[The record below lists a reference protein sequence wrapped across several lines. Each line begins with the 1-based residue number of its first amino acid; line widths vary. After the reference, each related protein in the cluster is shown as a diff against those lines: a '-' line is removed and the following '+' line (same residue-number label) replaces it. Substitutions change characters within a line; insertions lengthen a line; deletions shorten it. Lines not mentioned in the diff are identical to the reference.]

1 MMKSLTTKA
10 VSAAAAV
17 MAAFGGTAA
26 APAVAQGVTAPPLVI
41 YGNQKCPTDAN
52 GNEIVVCVR
61 RAPGEQFRIPKEL
74 RELKVT
80 PENESWAS
88 KAAANDRV
96 GQDGI
101 GSCSNVGAG
110 GATGCFAQA
119 GRAYKKQKQEN
130 KAEQRA
136 VDAAIVP

>member
-1 MMKSLTTKA
+1 MRTLVTKA
-10 VSAAAAV
+10 ALVAALATS
-17 MAAFGGTAA
+17 FGGI
-26 APAVAQGVTAPPLVI
+26 AVAPVAAQSVSVPPLVI
-41 YGNQKCPTDAN
+41 YGSQKCPTDAD

-74 RELKVT
+74 RDLKVN
-80 PENESWAS
+80 PENESWAA
-88 KAAANDRV
+88 KASANDRV

-119 GRAYKKQKQEN
+119 GRAYKRQKQDA
-130 KAEQRA
+130 KADQRA
-136 VDAAIVP
+136 VDAALVP

>member
-10 VSAAAAV
+10 VSAAAGV
-17 MAAFGGTAA
+17 MGVFGGVAA

-41 YGNQKCPTDAN
+41 YGSQKCPTDAN

-74 RELKVT
+74 RDLKVT
-80 PENESWAS
+80 PENESWAA
-88 KAAANDRV
+88 KAGANDRV

-110 GATGCFAQA
+110 GASGCFVQA

-136 VDAAIVP
+136 VDAALVP

>member
-1 MMKSLTTKA
+1 MKSLTTKA
-10 VSAAAAV
+10 VTAVAAT
-17 MAAFGGTAA
+17 MAAFGGLTA
-26 APAVAQGVTAPPLVI
+26 APAVAQGVTAPPLII
-41 YGNQKCPTDAN
+41 YGSQKCPTDAD
-52 GNEIVVCVR
+52 GNEIVVCVKR
-61 RAPGEQFRIPKEL
+61 PPGEQFRIPKEL

-80 PENESWAS
+80 PENESWAT
-88 KAAANDRV
+88 KASANDRV

-110 GATGCFAQA
+110 GATGCFVQA

-130 KAEQRA
+130 KADQRA

>member
-10 VSAAAAV
+10 VAAAATTMV
-17 MAAFGGTAA
+17 AFGGPIVVPAA
-26 APAVAQGVTAPPLVI
+26 AQRISQPPLVI
-41 YGNQKCPTDAN
+41 YEGQKCPTDAD
-52 GNEIVVCVR
+52 GNEIVVCVVR
-61 RAPGEQFRIPKEL
+61 KPGEQFRIPKEL

-80 PENESWAS
+80 PENESWAAKS
-88 KAAANDRV
+88 AANDRV

-110 GATGCFAQA
+110 GASGCFVQA

-136 VDAAIVP
+136 VDAALVP

>member
-1 MMKSLTTKA
+1 MKSLTTKTVTAVAATLAACGGLTA
-10 VSAAAAV
+10 VS
-17 MAAFGGTAA
+17 
-26 APAVAQGVTAPPLVI
+26 AVAQGVTAPPLII
-41 YGNQKCPTDAN
+41 YGSQKCPTDAD
-52 GNEIVVCVR
+52 GNEIVVCVKR
-61 RAPGEQFRIPKEL
+61 PPGEQFRIPKEL

-80 PENESWAS
+80 PENESWAA

-110 GATGCFAQA
+110 GATGCFVQA

-130 KAEQRA
+130 KADQRA

>member
-1 MMKSLTTKA
+1 MTSLTTKA
-10 VSAAAAV
+10 VTAVAAT
-17 MAAFGGTAA
+17 MAAFGGLTAV
-26 APAVAQGVTAPPLVI
+26 PAVAQGVTAPPLII
-41 YGNQKCPTDAN
+41 YGSQKCPTDAD
-52 GNEIVVCVR
+52 GNEIVVCVKR
-61 RAPGEQFRIPKEL
+61 PPGEQFRIPKEL

-80 PENESWAS
+80 PENESWAAKS
-88 KAAANDRV
+88 AANDRV

-110 GATGCFAQA
+110 GATGCFVQA

-130 KAEQRA
+130 KADQRA

>member
-10 VSAAAAV
+10 VSAAAGV
-17 MAAFGGTAA
+17 MGVFGGVAA
-26 APAVAQGVTAPPLVI
+26 APAVGQGVTAPPLVI
-41 YGNQKCPTDAN
+41 YGSQKCPTDAN

-74 RELKVT
+74 RDLKVT
-80 PENESWAS
+80 PENESWAA
-88 KAAANDRV
+88 KAGANDRV

-110 GATGCFAQA
+110 GASGCFVQA

-136 VDAAIVP
+136 VDAALVP

>member
-1 MMKSLTTKA
+1 MKSLTTKA
-10 VSAAAAV
+10 VRAAAATV
-17 MAAFGGTAA
+17 AAFGGFAV
-26 APAVAQGVTAPPLVI
+26 APAVAQGVSAPPLVI
-41 YGNQKCPTDAN
+41 YGSQKCPTDAN

-80 PENESWAS
+80 PENESWAAKS
-88 KAAANDRV
+88 AANDRV

-110 GATGCFAQA
+110 GATGCFVQA
-119 GRAYKKQKQEN
+119 GRAYKKQKQET

-136 VDAAIVP
+136 VDAALVP

>member
-10 VSAAAAV
+10 VSAAAGV
-17 MAAFGGTAA
+17 MAAFGGVAA
-26 APAVAQGVTAPPLVI
+26 APAVGQGVTAPPLVI
-41 YGNQKCPTDAN
+41 YGSQKCPTDAN

-74 RELKVT
+74 RDLKVT
-80 PENESWAS
+80 PENESWAA
-88 KAAANDRV
+88 KAGANDRV

-110 GATGCFAQA
+110 GASGCFVQA

-136 VDAAIVP
+136 VDAALVP

>member
-10 VSAAAAV
+10 VSAAAGL
-17 MAAFGGTAA
+17 MAAFGGFAA
-26 APAVAQGVTAPPLVI
+26 VPAVAQGVTAPPLVI
-41 YGNQKCPTDAN
+41 YGSQKCPTDAD

-74 RELKVT
+74 RDLKVT
-80 PENESWAS
+80 PENESWAA

-119 GRAYKKQKQEN
+119 GRAYKRQKQDN
-130 KAEQRA
+130 KADKRA
-136 VDAAIVP
+136 VDAALVP